1 MVHVTRVEGWAWIW
15 LRGVVKRG
23 DGSMKAHVRGGE
35 DWLTWTGDATR
46 NGATAGGW
54 RMAELRRQ

>member
-1 MVHVTRVEGWAWIW
+1 
-15 LRGVVKRG
+15 
-23 DGSMKAHVRGGE
+23 MKAHVRGGE